1 MTVIDAKDV
10 HFQTLNEQIR
20 KCADRDITLNNV
32 LGQRYIASGLSNR
45 SIEINGT
52 PGNALAAYCDG
63 CDINVF
69 GNAQDA
75 LGDTMNDGNVVIY
88 GSAGDTAGY
97 GMRGGK
103 VFIRD
108 TVGYRA
114 GIHMKAYEDKQPVVV
129 VGKTAGDFL
138 GEYQAG
144 GTIIVLGLGQNG
156 IPMGDF
162 CGTGMHGGRIFIRTD
177 KMPEDLPKQITS
189 RPATPEDL
197 LGIRADV
204 EQFCA
209 YFGEDAD
216 KVMDHTFYLL
226 TPNSANPYKQMYTYI

>member
-1 MTVIDAKDV
+1 MTVIQAKGV
-10 HFQTLNEQIR
+10 HFQTLNDQIR
-20 KCADRDITLNNV
+20 QCTDSEIKLENV
-32 LGQRYIASGLSNR
+32 LGQRYIASGLSDKR
-45 SIEINGT
+45 IDIYGT

-63 CDINVF
+63 CDINVY

-75 LGDTMNDGNVVIY
+75 LGDTMNEGTVIIY
-88 GSAGDTAGY
+88 GSAGDTVGY

-103 VFIRD
+103 IFIRD

-114 GIHMKAYEDKQPVVV
+114 GIHMKAYQNKIPVVV
-129 VGKTAGDFL
+129 IGKTAGSFL

-144 GTIIVLGLGQNG
+144 GTIIVLGLGQEG
-156 IPMGDF
+156 IPIGGF

-177 KMPEDLPKQITS
+177 AMPEDLPKQITS
-189 RPATPEDL
+189 KKATAEDL
-197 LGIRADV
+197 KAIRADV
-204 EQFCA
+204 EKFCA

-216 KVMDHTFYLL
+216 KVMDHTFFVL